1 MTELS
6 QKQRVSR
13 RTVVKGA
20 AWAAPVV
27 AMASAAP
34 AFAASACT
42 PTVSFDD
49 LTVGTSPTTI
59 TFLPSDVTATL
70 SYSSTGN
77 GGDSTPGD
85 TGKVAKT
92 STTPSWNYLEV
103 EMLAELIKG
112 DSVTVTITLSE
123 PVKGLSFLLHDID
136 STGTR
141 WGNAISWGYQDTVV
155 VPTTGYTSVLG
166 TNIQGD
172 GTISNPFRP
181 INLGDTPIDGG
192 AGRVRLTWPGSVSV
206 VKITYIA
213 GQTGNSTNQHIG
225 IGDISFNACVFPTG
239 LSAKSAK
246 SANARTAIEAV
257 GDKFTLDT
265 SATSDS

>member
-34 AFAASACT
+34 AFAASPCT

-59 TFLPSDVTATL
+59 KFLPSDVTATL

-77 GGDSTPGD
+77 DGDSTPGN

-103 EMLAELIKG
+103 EMLEKLEKG
-112 DSVTVTITLSE
+112 DSVTVTVTLSE
-123 PVKGLSFLLHDID
+123 PVEGLSFLIHDID
-136 STGTR
+136 STGEKNY
-141 WGNAISWGYQDTVV
+141 WGKVTWNYQDTVV
-155 VPTTGYTSVLG
+155 IPTSGYTYDLG
-166 TNIQGD
+166 TNIQGN
-172 GTISNPFRP
+172 GTSSEPFHP
-181 INLGDTPIDGG
+181 KQLGDTPIDGG
-192 AGRVRLTWPGSVSV
+192 AGRVRLTWPGSVSQ
-206 VKITYIA
+206 VKIKYIA
-213 GQTGNSTNQHIG
+213 GVAGNSQNQHIG
-225 IGDISFNACVFPTG
+225 IGDISFDACVGGGVSTK
-239 LSAKSAK
+239 ARV
-246 SANARTAIEAV
+246 ARTRTSIQAGADEAE
-257 GDKFTLDT
+257 LDT
-265 SATSDS
+265 SAVNDS